1 MLPPPASNSSPAE
14 SRPWG
19 NIIALVA
26 VVTTAYITI
35 FVDATSGAN
44 PISFTPFEMILL
56 FATGLSSAWLIFNQ
70 QVIQRLLPTPIQLGG
85 YYTVQIV
92 LIGLLGFVARGQGQW
107 WLVILPVIAHSAE
120 QSWGW
125 IMGVSGCSLTMIVVV
140 YGMLSGNWQQAGV
153 IPIYIGSAFVF
164 VVIFSRIALRERTGR
179 EQIEQLALEL
189 REANHKLSL
198 YAAKVEELATIQER
212 NRLAREIHDT
222 LGHYLTVIN
231 VQLGAAAAVMEK
243 NPEKARQA
251 LQKAQKLTQEGLI
264 DVRQSVAALRAHPA
278 DLKPLPE
285 LLQELLTE
293 IQNSGVQA
301 ELHIQGEARPVS
313 PQVQHTLYRAVQ
325 EGLTNVRKYAQASQV
340 QVWLTYQT
348 DEKVQLVVQD
358 NGRGAENISGGFGL
372 LGLRER
378 VQLIG
383 GQVEI
388 QTAPQQGLTLTVTLP
403 ITLSLSSQEA
413 SHESY

>member
-1 MLPPPASNSSPAE
+1 MLPPSTTNTPPAE
-14 SRPWG
+14 GYPWG
-19 NIIALVA
+19 NIMALVA

-35 FVDATSGAN
+35 FVDAYSGSN
-44 PISFTPFEMILL
+44 PISFTPLEMILL
-56 FATGLSSAWLIFNQ
+56 FASGLSSAWLIFNQ
-70 QVIQRLLPTPIQLGG
+70 QVIQRFLPIPLHLAG
-85 YYTVQIV
+85 YFTVQIA
-92 LIGLLGFVARGQGQW
+92 LIGLLGFVAQGQGQW
-107 WLVILPVIAHSAE
+107 WLVILPIIAHSAE

-125 IMGVSGCSLTMIVVV
+125 IAAVSGCSLTMIVAV
-140 YGMLSGNWQQAGV
+140 YGALTGEWQQAWT
-153 IPIYIGSAFVF
+153 IPLYIGSAFVF

-285 LLQELLTE
+285 LLQELVAE

-301 ELHIQGEARPVS
+301 ELQIKGEARPLS

-348 DEKVQLVVQD
+348 NDQVQLVVQD

-403 ITLSLSSQEA
+403 INLSLPSQEA
-413 SHESY
+413 FHESH